1 MCWPHGVSIGQNR
14 HSIGSL
20 PPASQRVCVRNSHH
34 WVRGVNVRFVVL
46 HGLVNDEREFGAIR
60 AHVVSVIAVGEKRFL
75 RNINRPTGWDV
86 VGKPLVK
93 LCGFF
98 IGQSRVVAIDEGA
111 RPVGGQRV
119 GICFNVHG
127 ADNTH

>member
-93 LCGFF
+93 LGFLG
-98 IGQSRVVAIDEGA
+98 ICEPGIVSIDKSTC
-111 RPVGGQRV
+111 PVGGQRV
-119 GICFNVHG
+119 SVCLNLHG